1 MARERTGGFVKK
13 TLKRKVTDKKTGE
26 TRIVEE
32 TREYVRVRY
41 TGADGKRHAV
51 WRSMENRTDGRD
63 IKKALIKKYDERGED
78 SLRKTRKTF
87 GDLATYYAATSLVP
101 AEYRDDRKIN
111 GRRSLGG
118 VTGSLETLC
127 EAFGARKD
135 AAKENVWTGGKLL
148 EALHYD
154 DLDALRL
161 NLLATPVAVRRV
173 KTIKLEKI
181 KGVRKRP
188 VERIETIE
196 TRPRKI
202 ATVNRTLEALRN
214 MLNKAVRK
222 GWIIVNPFN
231 TGERPLISTADEVKR
246 KRLCSFEEEAK
257 LYEQCV
263 DKREHLRAVIMC
275 ALDTAMRAGEMFTLK
290 VSDIQNYRAAGRNI
304 TIQQLNT
311 KTLQERAAPIS
322 RRLQTEINL
331 LLKEKLNRP
340 EDSLFGVRSVKN
352 SWKAAC
358 LAAGIKGL
366 RFHDLRRTAATRLH
380 RGVPELG
387 IPGMAIGEISRIL
400 GHSSIKTTY
409 IYIGADF
416 DTTNRAASLF
426 DAINDQAARVREQA
440 ERVVARVVG

>member
-13 TLKRKVTDKKTGE
+13 TLKRTVTDKKTGE

-51 WRSMENRTDGRD
+51 WRAMENRTDGRD
-63 IKKALIKKYDERGED
+63 IKKALIKKYDERGE
-78 SLRKTRKTF
+78 SALKNERKTF
-87 GDLATYYAATSLVP
+87 GDLATYYAATSLIP

-118 VTGSLETLC
+118 VTGSLQILV
-127 EAFGARKD
+127 EAFGARPD
-135 AAKENVWTGGKLL
+135 EVRENVWAGGR
-148 EALHYD
+148 ALTEIHYD
-154 DLDALRL
+154 DINSLRL
-161 NLLATPVAVRRV
+161 TLLNTPIKTRRV
-173 KTIKLEKI
+173 HRI
-181 KGVRKRP
+181 KGEKTPGIRKRVRL
-188 VERIETIE
+188 VESIEE
-196 TRPRKI
+196 RPRKI
-202 ATVNRTLEALRN
+202 STVNRTLEVLRN

-222 GWIIVNPFN
+222 GWLLVNPFN
-231 TGERPLISTADEVKR
+231 TGERPLISSADEVKR
-246 KRLCSFEEEAK
+246 KRLCSFEEETK

-263 DKREHLRAVIMC
+263 DKREHLRAIIMC
-275 ALDTAMRAGEMFTLK
+275 ALDTAMRAGEVFTLK

-311 KTLQERAAPIS
+311 KTLQERGAPVS
-322 RRLQTEINL
+322 RRLQTQFDL

-340 EDSLFGVRSVKN
+340 DDLLFGVKSVKN
-352 SWKAAC
+352 SFGVAC
-358 LAAGIKGL
+358 RAAGIKGL

-400 GHSSIKTTY
+400 GHQNIKTTY
-409 IYIGADF
+409 VYIGTDF
-416 DTTNRAASLF
+416 DTTNRAATLF
-426 DAINDQAARVREQA
+426 DAINEQA
-440 ERVVARVVG
+440 ERVGARVVG